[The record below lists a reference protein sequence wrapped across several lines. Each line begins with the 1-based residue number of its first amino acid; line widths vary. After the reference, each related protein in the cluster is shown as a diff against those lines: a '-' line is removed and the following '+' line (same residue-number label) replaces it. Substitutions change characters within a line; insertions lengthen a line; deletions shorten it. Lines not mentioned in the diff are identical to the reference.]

1 MAVTRRVTVASV
13 EESLKL
19 AVERIA
25 ILEARV
31 ATLELGLRG
40 TRTSMKSHDYPTVEE
55 ANAAA
60 LRLKALGFRG
70 VIRNTSVYVLGRAS

>member
-1 MAVTRRVTVASV
+1 MAVTRRVTIASV

-31 ATLELGLRG
+31 ATLEAKQVVK
-40 TRTSMKSHDYPTVEE
+40 TPVKSHDYQTVEE
-55 ANAAA
+55 AQAAA
-60 LRLKALGFRG
+60 SRLKALGFRG